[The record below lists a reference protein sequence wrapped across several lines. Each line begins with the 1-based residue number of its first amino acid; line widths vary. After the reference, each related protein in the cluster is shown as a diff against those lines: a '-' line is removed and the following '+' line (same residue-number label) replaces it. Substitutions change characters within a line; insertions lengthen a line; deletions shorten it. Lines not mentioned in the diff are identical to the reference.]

1 MKSSTFCLNLNKIIF
16 LDYVQLSDLDV
27 FSLE

>member
-1 MKSSTFCLNLNKIIF
+1 MKSSTSCFSFNKIIF

-27 FSLE
+27 FPLE